1 MRPTPRADLVKGKKI
16 FADNCAACHGDDG
29 KGNLELGAP
38 NLTTQVW
45 LYGPTEADIE
55 QRVTLGGGGV
65 MPAWGAKL
73 DQPTIKT
80 LAVFV
85 HSLGGGQ

>member
-1 MRPTPRADLVKGKKI
+1 M
-16 FADNCAACHGDDG
+16 
-29 KGNLELGAP
+29 
-38 NLTTQVW
+38 
-45 LYGPTEADIE
+45 
-55 QRVTLGGGGV
+55 QRVTVGGGGV

-73 DQPTIKT
+73 DAPTIKT

>member
-1 MRPTPRADLVKGKKI
+1 MG
-16 FADNCAACHGDDG
+16 AA
-29 KGNLELGAP
+29 

-45 LYGPTEADIE
+45 LYGPSKKDIV
-55 QRVTLGGGGV
+55 QRVNEGGGGV

-73 DQPTIKT
+73 DAPTIKT